1 MPEPSQ
7 VKVLCQKHG
16 DVPYLIVEAGEYK
29 KTYCLV
35 CFDEVMTRLG
45 VHCVRP
51 VVVEHGPIE
60 WSKDEPVEWPKELL
74 EVE

>member
-1 MPEPSQ
+1 MNETDCNI
-7 VKVLCQKHG
+7 KMICTKHG
-16 DVPYLIVEAGEYK
+16 DVPFLIVEADEHK

-51 VVVEHGPIE
+51 VVVEPV
-60 WSKDEPVEWPKELL
+60 PVEWPDYL
-74 EVE
+74 EVK